1 MFGSIRTDRISFR
14 LYEFLKCAAFIF
26 HNTLA
31 RITPRSNPFLEL
43 QDPHNLGTYLGSQVS

>member
-43 QDPHNLGTYLGSQVS
+43 RDPHNLGTYLGSQVS